1 MKKRIIGIV
10 AVCSLLFCGVAIGES
25 LNGSFNG
32 NPIVIVK
39 SDGKVISDEVPAQ
52 VIDGKTMVP
61 LTMLR
66 QFGFTVN
73 WDQSTY
79 SVDVKPIPAPV
90 PQVDN
95 SPKKLTAKEIAQFMN
110 CVGVITTY
118 DQDWRPIA
126 QGSGFV
132 IGYTGYVITN
142 SHVMTNAAK
151 WKFEVDGKAYLTN
164 WFEFNDTASDL
175 YGFMADV
182 DIKTGNAN
190 PNANFKYIGLN
201 FDLPEIGD
209 KVYAIGS
216 PKGLENTISEG
227 IVSGIR
233 KSNGMTYIQH
243 TANTDHGSSGGVLL
257 NEYGQVIGITSSGY
271 DGTSLDFAI
280 PTSYL
285 KPHIVLK

>member
-1 MKKRIIGIV
+1 MKRKITG
-10 AVCSLLFCGVAIGES
+10 LFLACFILFSGVAIGES
-25 LNGSFNG
+25 INGSFNG
-32 NPIVIVK
+32 NPIVKVV
-39 SDGKVISDEVPAQ
+39 SDGRVLTDEVPAQ

-66 QFGFTVN
+66 QLGFDVT

-79 SVDVKPIPAPV
+79 SVNVKQPSTPAA
-90 PQVDN
+90 QTDTG
-95 SPKKLTAKEIAQFMN
+95 PKKLTAKDIAQLMN
-110 CVGVITTY
+110 RVGVITTY
-118 DQDWRPIA
+118 DQNWTPIA

-132 IGYTGYVITN
+132 IGNTGYVITN

-151 WKFEVDGKAYLTN
+151 WKFEVNGKTYLTS
-164 WFEFNDTASDL
+164 WYSFNDTTYDL

-182 DIKTGNAN
+182 DNNTGITN
-190 PNANFKYIGLN
+190 PKANFPYIGLN
-201 FDLPEIGD
+201 FDLPQVGD

-233 KSNGMTYIQH
+233 NVNGMTYIQH
-243 TANTDHGSSGGVLL
+243 TANTTHGSSGGVLL
-257 NEYGQVIGITSSGY
+257 NEYGQVIGITNAGY
-271 DGTSLDFAI
+271 DGTDLDFAI

-285 KPHIVLK
+285 QKHIAKN